1 MFFFWHVGF
10 WSESQS
16 ELRGK
21 CFWMKMILLK
31 DNCISGMDSL
41 MQLCGNGKVFIL
53 SIIVLSHSDS
63 QLLSCLISYT
73 PWQLRPNKDVK
84 KCPTNYTKTFHT
96 AVRPI
101 PLQTK
106 TGTCG
111 PINGPPQPS
120 AMPAGKLCRG
130 GSINPQIKGCIYS
143 WSSWLIL
150 TNPILKNCIDCAV
163 FTWLGTANRMRQCFM
178 ILSNF
183 NISRGPKSVMPFW

>member
-1 MFFFWHVGF
+1 MVNICKYTLHWSYGYDEIGWLKSASRIREFCVCFF
-10 WSESQS
+10 SDM
-16 ELRGK
+16 LA
-21 CFWMKMILLK
+21 
-31 DNCISGMDSL
+31 SG
-41 MQLCGNGKVFIL
+41 QKAT
-53 SIIVLSHSDS
+53 
-63 QLLSCLISYT
+63 YT
-73 PWQLRPNKDVK
+73 PWQLRPNKDLK
-84 KCPTNYTKTFHT
+84 KCPKNYTKTFHT

-150 TNPILKNCIDCAV
+150 TNPILENCIDCAV

-183 NISRGPKSVMPFW
+183 NISRGPKSVIPFW